1 VLAGALGVAAT
12 AIADWVGVG
21 LLGYATSPI
30 SAVPLAVLLGLV
42 VRNSVGVPGVADP
55 GLQFC
60 LRRLLRAGVALLGI
74 RLSLVEAGV
83 TGVLALPVVV
93 VCIAVAL
100 LVVGALTRLLRL
112 PRELGTLIAV
122 GTSICGIT
130 AIVAVAPV
138 IEADDDET
146 SYAVATIALFGMVAL
161 LTYPVLAHLIFDD
174 PRHAGLFLGT
184 AIHDTSQVAGAG
196 LTYQQ
201 QFGAPGALDTAVV
214 TKLVRNLCMV
224 GVIPLV
230 RVLHHRRRADGMQR
244 GSGASRFTDLVPL
257 FVLGFLGMTVLRTV
271 GDLGDRPFGF
281 ADPTSW
287 LRVIAILQRVAELTL
302 LLAMAAVGL
311 GTSLRRLRVL
321 GFRPLGVGLVAAVC
335 VGSVSIL
342 LIRVLAVV
350 GMI

>member
-100 LVVGALTRLLRL
+100 LVVGALTLLRL